1 LRQILRPVLDD
12 ALDSVIA
19 TVPPGRWAVG
29 VSGGADSV
37 ALLAL
42 LRTRPEL
49 SLHVAHLD
57 HQTRGDA
64 SPADARFV
72 AELAARFGLP
82 CTIRRRDEIEPGLTE
97 LPANRSARYRAIRLA
112 LFREIVSLHSLQ
124 GVLLAHHADDQAET
138 VLHRLI
144 RGSAPAGLAGM
155 SPRASIGGLI
165 VLRPL
170 LNIRRDDLRTYLK
183 RIGQEWREDASNQ
196 SDQYLRNRLRKW
208 LYDKPELHETLLSV
222 ARRCRALRDWARR
235 AAPRLSE
242 SFACGQ
248 LADLPEPLAHEAS
261 RRWLIARGAPPAQ
274 LSEAVLDRLIEMA
287 ADAASPPR
295 RHFPGRLLV
304 RRRSG
309 ALFVDSGSTEAK

>member
-1 LRQILRPVLDD
+1 MPDD
-12 ALDSVIA
+12 SPDSAIA

-42 LRTRPEL
+42 LRTRPDL

-57 HQTRGDA
+57 HQTRGAA
-64 SPADARFV
+64 STADARFV
-72 AELAARFGLP
+72 AELAARFSLP
-82 CTIRRRDEIEPGLTE
+82 CTIRRRDEIEPRLTN
-97 LPANRSARYRAIRLA
+97 LPTNRSAKYRAIRHE
-112 LFREIVSLHSLQ
+112 LFREIMSLNSLQ

-144 RGSAPAGLAGM
+144 RGSAPTGLAGM

-170 LNIRRDDLRTYLK
+170 LDVRRDELRTYLN
-183 RIGQEWREDASNQ
+183 RIGQQWREDASNQ
-196 SDQYLRNRLRKW
+196 SNQYLRNRLRKW
-208 LYDKPELHETLLSV
+208 LRDEPGLHDTLLTV
-222 ARRCRALRDWARR
+222 AQRCRALRDWARR
-235 AAPRLSE
+235 GAPQLPE
-242 SFACGQ
+242 SFACKQ
-248 LADLPEPLAHEAS
+248 LADLPEPLAHESS

-295 RHFPGRLLV
+295 QYFPGRLLV

-309 ALFVDSGSTEAK
+309 TLFVDSGGAEAK